1 METLIT
7 GAVGFVAGI
16 LFSRLYLK
24 TQSRKIRNL
33 REENKDLKRRLAN
46 LKSWSAQLLLAQ
58 KREEKKKAEKSEK
71 KVEKLAEG

>member
-7 GAVGFVAGI
+7 GAVGLVAGI

-46 LKSWSAQLLLAQ
+46 LKSWSSQLLLAQ

-71 KVEKLAEG
+71 KVEKLTEG